1 MTASACFFPP
11 LWFWGFREPLFL
23 CHAFGMQLP
32 CETPFQIE
40 LAQHEV
46 LRGYLHDTGS
56 GPIGVFLP
64 GFASDMQ
71 GSKSQLLAQHAQRLG
86 RSWLRFD
93 YRGIGRSDG
102 DFAGLSISRY
112 LEDVEAILALVAP
125 RPLVLVGSSMG
136 GWVATLAAQRYPQR
150 IRALLLI
157 APAYNFIQDYFAAL
171 PTEEQKDWQETGLR
185 HWQLGP
191 YGPRFPLAFGAVE
204 DAAAYDLLRHPPR
217 LAIPTL
223 ILHGSAD
230 DAVPL
235 QRSFTFA
242 DLASSPSLAI
252 RVLPGIDHRLQGAER
267 QLLQGVD
274 EVWLAVA
281 AAAAL

>member
-1 MTASACFFPP
+1 
-11 LWFWGFREPLFL
+11 
-23 CHAFGMQLP
+23 MQLP

-46 LRGYLHDTGS
+46 LRGYLQDAGS

-71 GSKSQLLAQHAQRLG
+71 GSKSRLLAQHAQRLG
-86 RSWLRFD
+86 QSWLRFD
-93 YRGIGRSDG
+93 YRGMGESDG
-102 DFAGLSISRY
+102 DFAQLSISRY
-112 LEDVEAILALVAP
+112 LEDVEAILARLAP
-125 RPLVLVGSSMG
+125 RPLLLVGSSMG
-136 GWVATLAAQRYPQR
+136 GWVATLAAQRHPQR

-171 PTEEQKDWQETGLR
+171 PAEEQKNWQETGLR
-185 HWQLGP
+185 QWQLSP
-191 YGPRFPLAFGAVE
+191 YGPQFPLAYTAVE
-204 DAAAYDLLRHPPR
+204 DAAKHDLLRNPPR

-230 DAVPL
+230 TAVPV

-242 DLASSPSLAI
+242 DAAVSQQLAI

-274 EVWLAVA
+274 ELWQRVA
-281 AAAAL
+281 STGAL